1 MERTPVAE
9 AAGVSGRPGGTL
21 SHEGSMEPGGK
32 IDRGTFRG
40 LPGATHYRDVA
51 CGLIDA
57 SWVGRTIRLAG
68 WVHRRR
74 DKGGVKFVLLRDRTG
89 LVQLAFEPEQTPAEV
104 ISAAAGLNPE
114 DVLWIHGQVAARPA
128 GAANPEMAT
137 GEIEIRVREME
148 VLASSDPLPILV
160 AIPPGEELP
169 SEELRLRHRVLDL
182 RRPELQQNFVVRHL
196 ATNAARASLSQQG
209 FLEVETPFLT
219 RRTPEGAR
227 DYLVPSRVHHGE
239 FYALPQSPQLYKQLL
254 MVSGFDRY
262 FQIARCLRDEDL
274 RADRQPEFTQID
286 VEMAF
291 VAEDDVFGACE
302 RMLAEMF
309 ASTLDRSIPIPFPRM
324 TWAEATEWYG
334 TDKPDL
340 RIDWRIQDF
349 SEVLGGR
356 GFGIL
361 DGAIAAGGRARG
373 IVVPG
378 GASLSRSRLDAIND
392 TARAAGAKGALWMK
406 CTEGGF
412 TGPAARAADE
422 EAAALLRSDFGLVQ
436 GDLLVM
442 VAGPD
447 SESSPALDVLRRGL
461 GAELGAMSNGEEWL
475 WVTDFPLFE
484 ADLETGAPAASHHP
498 FTMPVDVT
506 AEELLADPFSVRS
519 RAYDLVLN
527 GTELASGSIR
537 CHEPALQRA
546 ILEVL
551 GMTEEQVDA
560 RFGFLLEAFRYGV
573 PPHGGFALGLDRL
586 VALMVG
592 VSSLRDVIAFP
603 KTTAARGLMEGAPSG
618 VDDELLADLGIQLA
632 GEKVRNDG

>member
-1 MERTPVAE
+1 VERAQADGT
-9 AAGVSGRPGGTL
+9 AGASGKPGGALT
-21 SHEGSMEPGGK
+21 HEGNVEPGRK
-32 IDRGTFRG
+32 FDRDTFRG
-40 LPGATHYRDVA
+40 VPGATHYRDVA

-57 SWVGRTIRLAG
+57 SWAGKTVRLAG

-74 DKGGVKFVLLRDRTG
+74 DQGGVKFVLLRDRTG
-89 LVQLAFEPEQTPAEV
+89 LVQLAFEPERTPAEV
-104 ISAAAGLNPE
+104 IAAAARLNPE
-114 DVLWIHGQVAARPA
+114 DVLSIRGEVEARPA
-128 GAANPEMAT
+128 GAVNPEMAT
-137 GEIEIRVREME
+137 GDIEIRVREMD

-160 AIPPGEELP
+160 AVPPGEELP

-182 RRPELQQNFVVRHL
+182 RRPELQQHFVVRHL

-227 DYLVPSRVHHGE
+227 DYLVPSRIHHGE

-286 VEMAF
+286 VEMTF
-291 VAEDDVFGACE
+291 VAEDDIFAACE
-302 RMLAEMF
+302 RMLVDMF
-309 ASTLDRSIPIPFPRM
+309 SSTLERSIPVPFPRM
-324 TWAEATEWYG
+324 TWAEAMESYG

-340 RIDWRIQDF
+340 RIDWRVQDF
-349 SEVLGGR
+349 SAVLGGR

-361 DGAIAAGGRARG
+361 DVAIAAGGRARG

-378 GASLSRSRLDAIND
+378 GASLSRSRLDALND
-392 TARAAGAKGALWMK
+392 TARAEGAKGALWMK
-406 CTEGGF
+406 CTEDGF
-412 TGPAARAADE
+412 TGPAARAVDE
-422 EAAALLRSDFGLVQ
+422 EAGPSLRSDFGLAA
-436 GDLLVM
+436 GDLLVL

-447 SESSPALDVLRRGL
+447 SESSPSLDVLRRQL
-461 GAELGAMSNGEEWL
+461 GAELGAASEGEEWV

-484 ADLETGAPAASHHP
+484 ADPETGVPAASHHP

-506 AEELLADPFSVRS
+506 PEALLADPLSVRS

-551 GMTEEQVDA
+551 GMTPEQVDA

-586 VALMVG
+586 VALMVNAP
-592 VSSLRDVIAFP
+592 SLRDVIAFP

-618 VDDELLADLGIQLA
+618 VDEELLADLGIRLA
-632 GEKVRNDG
+632 GKDAGTDD

>member
-1 MERTPVAE
+1 MGGPLDRETVL
-9 AAGVSGRPGGTL
+9 GIPGPT
-21 SHEGSMEPGGK
+21 
-32 IDRGTFRG
+32 R
-40 LPGATHYRDVA
+40 YRDVA
-51 CGLIDA
+51 CGRVDGD
-57 SWVGRTIRLAG
+57 WVGKIVRLAG

-74 DKGGVKFVLLRDRTG
+74 DKGGVKFLLLRDRTG
-89 LVQLAFEPEQTPAEV
+89 LVQLAFEPERTPADV
-104 ISAAAGLNPE
+104 LAAAGGVSPE
-114 DVLWIHGQVAARPA
+114 DVLWVTGEVEARPPEAVNPDMPTGQV
-128 GAANPEMAT
+128 EL
-137 GEIEIRVREME
+137 RVREMQ

-182 RRPELQQNFVVRHL
+182 RRPEMQGYFVVRHL
-196 ATNAARASLSQQG
+196 ATNAARASLARQG
-209 FLEVETPFLT
+209 FLEIETPFLT

-227 DYLVPSRVHHGE
+227 DYLVPSRIHHGE

-254 MVSGFDRY
+254 MVAGFDRY

-291 VAEDDVFGACE
+291 VDEDDVFAACE
-302 RMLAEMF
+302 QMLADMYEL
-309 ASTLDRSIPIPFPRM
+309 TLDQGLEAPFRRM
-324 TWAEATEWYG
+324 TWSEAEEAYG

-340 RIDWRIQDF
+340 RIEWKIRDY
-349 SEVLGGR
+349 SSVLSGR
-356 GFGIL
+356 GFGIF
-361 DGAIAAGGRARG
+361 DGAISAGGRVRG
-373 IVVPG
+373 IVIPG
-378 GASLSRSRLDAIND
+378 GTSLPRSRLDAANEA
-392 TARAAGAKGALWMK
+392 ARSAGAKGALWIK
-406 CTEGGF
+406 CTDAGYS
-412 TGPAARAADE
+412 GPAARAVDE
-422 EAAALLRSDFGLVQ
+422 EAASILRDDYAVGA
-436 GDLLVM
+436 GDLVVF

-447 SESSPALDVLRRGL
+447 AESSPALDIVRRTL
-461 GAELGAMSNGEEWL
+461 ASEMGAVGDHDQWL

-484 ADLETGAPAASHHP
+484 ADTETGVPTATHHP

-506 AEELLADPFSVRS
+506 PEEMVADPFAVRS

-537 CHEPALQRA
+537 CHDPALQRA

-551 GMTEEQVDA
+551 GMSQEQVDA

-586 VALMVG
+586 IALMVG

-603 KTTAARGLMEGAPSG
+603 KTTAARGLMEGAPAS
-618 VDDELLADLGIQLA
+618 VDSELLADLGIRLA
-632 GEKVRNDG
+632 GEKAEANE

>member
-1 MERTPVAE
+1 M
-9 AAGVSGRPGGTL
+9 
-21 SHEGSMEPGGK
+21 
-32 IDRGTFRG
+32 
-40 LPGATHYRDVA
+40 
-51 CGLIDA
+51 
-57 SWVGRTIRLAG
+57 RLAG

-89 LVQLAFEPEQTPAEV
+89 LVQLAFEPETTPPE
-104 ISAAAGLNPE
+104 ILSAAGSLNPE
-114 DVLWIHGQVAARPA
+114 DVLWIEGDVEARPP
-128 GAANPEMAT
+128 GAVNPDMDT
-137 GEIEIRVREME
+137 GAVEVRVRAMN
-148 VLASSDPLPILV
+148 VLAESDPLPILV
-160 AIPPGEELP
+160 AVPPEEELP

-182 RRPELQQNFVVRHL
+182 RRPEIQRNFMVRHL
-196 ATNAARASLSQQG
+196 ATNAARASLSRQG

-227 DYLVPSRVHHGE
+227 DYLVPSRIHHGE

-291 VAEDDVFGACE
+291 VAEDDVFEACE
-302 RMLAEMF
+302 RMLADMF
-309 ASTLDRSIPIPFPRM
+309 ASALDQSVDAPFPRM
-324 TWAEATEWYG
+324 TWAEAMESYG

-340 RIDWRIQDF
+340 RIDWKILDF
-349 SEVLGGR
+349 SRVLGGR
-356 GFGIL
+356 GFGII
-361 DGAIAAGGRARG
+361 DGAIAAGGRVRG

-378 GASLSRSRLDAIND
+378 GASLSRSQLDALNE
-392 TARAAGAKGALWMK
+392 TARGAGARGALWLK
-406 CTEGGF
+406 CGEDSF
-412 TGPAARAADE
+412 SGPAARSVDQ
-422 EAAALLRSDFGLVQ
+422 EAGPILRSDYGLAA
-436 GDLLVM
+436 GDLLVL

-447 SESSPALDVLRRGL
+447 AESAPALDVLRRGL
-461 GAELGAMSNGEEWL
+461 AAELGVVSDRDEWL

-484 ADLETGAPAASHHP
+484 RDPDSGAAAASHHP

-506 AEELLADPFSVRS
+506 PEELAADPFSVLS

-537 CHEPALQRA
+537 CHEPSLQRA

-551 GMTEEQVDA
+551 GMTPEQVDS

-586 VALMVG
+586 IALMVG
-592 VSSLRDVIAFP
+592 LPSLRDVIAFP
-603 KTTAARGLMEGAPSG
+603 KTTTARGLMEGAPSA
-618 VDDELLADLGIQLA
+618 VDDDLLTDLGIRLVGGGA
-632 GEKVRNDG
+632 ASDE

>member
-1 MERTPVAE
+1 M
-9 AAGVSGRPGGTL
+9 SGRPGGNL
-21 SHEGSMEPGGK
+21 IQSGSKAPAGK
-32 IDRGTFRG
+32 IDRDTFRG
-40 LPGATHYRDVA
+40 LPGPTHYRDVA
-51 CGLIDA
+51 CGLLDA
-57 SWVGRTIRLAG
+57 AWAGKTVRLAG

-74 DKGGVKFVLLRDRTG
+74 DQGGVKFILLRDRTG
-89 LVQLAFEPEQTPAEV
+89 LVQLAFEPERTPPEV
-104 ISAAAGLNPE
+104 MRAAAALNPE
-114 DVLWIHGQVAARPA
+114 DVLWVRGDVEARPPEA
-128 GAANPEMAT
+128 VNPEMPT
-137 GEIEIRVREME
+137 GTVEIRVTGME

-160 AIPPGEELP
+160 AVPPGEELP

-182 RRPELQQNFVVRHL
+182 RRPDLQQHFVVRHL
-196 ATNAARASLSQQG
+196 ATNAARASLARQG

-227 DYLVPSRVHHGE
+227 DYLVPSRIHHGE

-291 VAEDDVFGACE
+291 VAEDDVFAACE
-302 RMLAEMF
+302 QMLVDMF
-309 ASTLDRSIPIPFPRM
+309 ASTLDKDILVPFPRM
-324 TWAEATEWYG
+324 TWAEAMEAYG

-340 RIDWRIQDF
+340 RVDWRIRDF
-349 SEVLGGR
+349 SETLGGR

-392 TARAAGAKGALWMK
+392 TARGAGARGALWLK
-406 CTEGGF
+406 CSEDGF
-412 TGPAARAADE
+412 SGPAARAVDDE
-422 EAAALLRSDFGLVQ
+422 AGAVLRSDFRLAP

-447 SESSPALDVLRRGL
+447 AESSPALDVLRREL
-461 GAELGAMSNGEEWL
+461 AAELGAASEGDEWL
-475 WVTDFPLFE
+475 WVTDFPMFE
-484 ADLETGAPAASHHP
+484 ADLETGAAAASHHP
-498 FTMPVDVT
+498 FTMPVDVNPDD
-506 AEELLADPFSVRS
+506 LLADPFSVLS

-551 GMTEEQVDA
+551 GMTQEQIDA

-592 VSSLRDVIAFP
+592 APSLRDVIAFP
-603 KTTAARGLMEGAPSG
+603 KTTAARGLMEGAPSL
-618 VDDELLADLGIQLA
+618 VEDELLADLGIRLLGKRA
-632 GEKVRNDG
+632 GTHE

>member
-1 MERTPVAE
+1 
-9 AAGVSGRPGGTL
+9 
-21 SHEGSMEPGGK
+21 MEPGRK
-32 IDRGTFRG
+32 FDRDTFRG
-40 LPGATHYRDVA
+40 VPGATHYRDVA
-51 CGLIDA
+51 CGLIDV
-57 SWVGRTIRLAG
+57 SWAGKTVRLAG

-74 DKGGVKFVLLRDRTG
+74 DQGGVKFILLRDRTG
-89 LVQLAFEPEQTPAEV
+89 LVQLAFEPERTPAEV
-104 ISAAAGLNPE
+104 IAAAAKLNPE
-114 DVLWIHGQVAARPA
+114 DVLSIRGEVEARPA
-128 GAANPEMAT
+128 GAVNPQMAT
-137 GEIEIRVREME
+137 GEIEIRVREMD

-160 AIPPGEELP
+160 AVPPGEDLP

-182 RRPELQQNFVVRHL
+182 RRPELQQHFVVRHL
-196 ATNAARASLSQQG
+196 ATNSARASLSQQG

-227 DYLVPSRVHHGE
+227 DYLVPSRIHHGE

-291 VAEDDVFGACE
+291 VAEDDIFAACE
-302 RMLAEMF
+302 RMLVDMF
-309 ASTLDRSIPIPFPRM
+309 STTLDRSIPVPFPRM
-324 TWAEATEWYG
+324 TWAEATESYG

-349 SEVLGGR
+349 SAVLGGR

-361 DGAIAAGGRARG
+361 DAAIAAGGRARG

-378 GASLSRSRLDAIND
+378 GASLSRSRLDALND
-392 TARAAGAKGALWMK
+392 TARAEGAKGALWMK
-406 CTEGGF
+406 CTEDGF
-412 TGPAARAADE
+412 TGPAARAVDE
-422 EAAALLRSDFGLVQ
+422 EAGPILRSDFGVAA
-436 GDLLVM
+436 GDLLVL

-447 SESSPALDVLRRGL
+447 SESSPSLDVLRRQL
-461 GAELGAMSNGEEWL
+461 GAELGAVSEGEEWV

-484 ADLETGAPAASHHP
+484 ADPETGVPAASHHP

-506 AEELLADPFSVRS
+506 PEALLADPLSVRS

-537 CHEPALQRA
+537 CHDPALQRA

-551 GMTEEQVDA
+551 GMTPEQVDA

-586 VALMVG
+586 VALMVN
-592 VSSLRDVIAFP
+592 VPSLRDVIAFP

-618 VDDELLADLGIQLA
+618 VDEELLADLGIRLA
-632 GEKVRNDG
+632 GKDAGTDD